1 MIDTCYSEYY
11 SIHRKKTPQVPE
23 NVDTSTHV
31 HLIKKIKKDIKSMKE
46 NRELILITFNQKHH
60 CFNSKLSCS
69 FLAVTHRFINENR
82 SLLK

>member
-1 MIDTCYSEYY
+1 
-11 SIHRKKTPQVPE
+11 
-23 NVDTSTHV
+23 
-31 HLIKKIKKDIKSMKE
+31 MKE
-46 NRELILITFNQKHH
+46 NRELILITFNQKLH